1 MSYFKAKNAPN
12 SISALGELTALPQTP
27 SCIKGALLLR
37 GGRGGGRGRGGKGEE
52 GKGERKGKGRELP
65 RAPHKLGPALLR
77 MPLPHEPLILI
88 G

>member
-37 GGRGGGRGRGGKGEE
+37 EGGVGEEEGEGRG
-52 GKGERKGKGRELP
+52 RKGKGRGKGRGGSCPGP
-65 RAPHKLGPALLR
+65 RTS
-77 MPLPHEPLILI
+77 
-88 G
+88 